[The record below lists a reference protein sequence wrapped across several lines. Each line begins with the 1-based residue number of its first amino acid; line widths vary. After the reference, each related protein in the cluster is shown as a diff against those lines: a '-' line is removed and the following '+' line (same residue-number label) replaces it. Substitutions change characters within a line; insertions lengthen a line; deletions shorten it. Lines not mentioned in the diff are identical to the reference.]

1 MLIYQRVWKIKNVRN
16 HPQGNIRKKPSASLL
31 FSKSSKS
38 QVALAFNKWLH
49 HAVFIRHHL
58 QNRSEVWH
66 LFVVLRLSQL
76 RYRSYSDFVLWA
88 LLGEKGISI
97 IGHYYVYI
105 IIHTKM
111 NQVACNK
118 TQKYILLYQQHII
131 PNQLEGWSLLMNNL
145 GLPRLR
151 RTMIFCLGW
160 DELLVANHNPFLF
173 QDIFDQLLRL
183 ETLW

>member
-1 MLIYQRVWKIKNVRN
+1 
-16 HPQGNIRKKPSASLL
+16 
-31 FSKSSKS
+31 
-38 QVALAFNKWLH
+38 
-49 HAVFIRHHL
+49 
-58 QNRSEVWH
+58 
-66 LFVVLRLSQL
+66 
-76 RYRSYSDFVLWA
+76 
-88 LLGEKGISI
+88 
-97 IGHYYVYI
+97 
-105 IIHTKM
+105 M

-131 PNQLEGWSLLMNNL
+131 PNQLEGWSLLMSNL
-145 GLPRLR
+145 GMPRLR